1 MNHRFRIQNSQVE
14 FTHLTNWLVDN
25 VGALVAE
32 GPTHVWGHGWHA
44 QYFIEP
50 KEGWARCFTVYL
62 DSRIAPEIITP
73 FALTWS

>member
-1 MNHRFRIQNSQVE
+1 MIHRFRILNPHVQLS
-14 FTHLTNWLVDN
+14 HLTNWLTAH

-32 GPTHVWGHGWHA
+32 GPTHAWGHGWHV

-50 KEGWARCFTVYL
+50 KEGWVWCFTVYV
-62 DSRIAPEIITP
+62 DGHITPEIITQ